1 MYNRAFS
8 SFVVVSFQ
16 NPLSTSET
24 FSIFSARTHSHYQNE
39 NSRNSLSLLL
49 HSKDTGIGHWLCQP
63 QALTP
68 HSEQEANDAKREE
81 MHRTGSGE
89 GLQQPQRSFTV
100 PRMVMVTFYLARFG
114 GWIVLSIAI

>member
-24 FSIFSARTHSHYQNE
+24 FSTFSARTHSHYQIE
-39 NSRNSLSLLL
+39 NSRHSLSLLL
-49 HSKDTGIGHWLCQP
+49 HSKDTGPGLYQP
-63 QALTP
+63 QALPP
-68 HSEQEANDAKREE
+68 HSEQEADDAKREE

-89 GLQQPQRSFTV
+89 GLQQPQRS
-100 PRMVMVTFYLARFG
+100 LSH
-114 GWIVLSIAI
+114 GWLW